1 VVEPPFRQPTP
12 RERQRDRTRQRLF
25 QAALAEFRRSGFQA
39 ASIGR
44 IAKRAGVSRT
54 SFYFHFPTRHHVLLE
69 LQWRLELRIVEQMRR
84 RGSLRSAL
92 QAFVEGLIEAES
104 IVGDPALY
112 RDMFSI
118 YARRPDGLPLDD
130 QPFPV
135 MLELARRFAAG
146 ARHAELRKGLE
157 PAQAT
162 HLFLTSVFGYLIGTG
177 ASLESRRAD
186 LEVLVSLYLS
196 EAD

>member
-1 VVEPPFRQPTP
+1 MEPPFRQPTP

-25 QAALAEFRRSGFQA
+25 ESALEEFRRDGFQA

-54 SFYFHFPTRHHVLLE
+54 SFYFHFPTRDHVLLE
-69 LQWRLELRIVEQMRR
+69 LQWRLELRIVDGMQRR
-84 RGSLRSAL
+84 DSLRSAL
-92 QAFVEGLIEAES
+92 EAFVDGLIEAEEV
-104 IVGDPALY
+104 VGDPALY

-118 YARRPDGLPLDD
+118 YARRPEGLPLDD

-135 MLELARRFAAG
+135 MVELARRFAAG
-146 ARHAELRKGLE
+146 VRQGELRKGLQ
-157 PAQAT
+157 PVQTA

-177 ASLESRRAD
+177 TSPESRRAD

-196 EAD
+196 EPD